1 VVIGRGEGT
10 VCGGPL
16 FAAKARVRHLAAL
29 TFVAALATGTLL
41 VLPARAVGASPMGNT
56 YFVSNAADT
65 GANDCANPTNTGCGI
80 DDAIKAFNADGVAGD
95 ADTISFTSGGTF
107 TVTNPVAIDNPR
119 ADTTLTIAGNGAA
132 NTLVSGGN
140 LHTVFVVDAGST
152 VTLSGL
158 TAEDGMATLN
168 GGGID
173 DEGTLTVTGSSVD
186 DNSAPNTYGGGIF
199 SDTAA
204 TLTVTDT
211 QVAGNSAR
219 DSGGGIFN
227 WGAATVIDS
236 TVSGNSATHSYG
248 NAGGIYSAGTITVT
262 GTTVSGN
269 SAGFEGSG
277 GGMINDGTATVT
289 DSTLFGNN
297 AASGGGG
304 AMYNTGTLGVVH
316 TTMANNVAGYGA
328 GIADTGAGEA
338 TMVATI
344 VAGNSPGSDCYPEVT
359 DGGYNLDDDGSCG
372 FSGTSLSDTPAG
384 LASAG
389 LASHGGPTQ
398 TVELQ
403 TGSAAL
409 GHVTLASDCV
419 GTDQRGAPWS
429 DPCDIGAVART
440 ATITVDVSGSQVY
453 GAAPGFTETNDAPQG
468 ISLTGTLACTTAGG
482 IALSA
487 LNAGT
492 YTLDGSDCSGLTTSD
507 PADFVLSYAGT
518 PAGFSI
524 SQATPTSVSIA
535 NLPASGTYGG
545 GFTGIVSTD
554 GDGVTSMTSNAAG
567 VCTVSSGLTVSYVGV
582 GPCSLTAHVG
592 VGTDYGAADG
602 SAQTFMVGQAMP
614 TTVSISNLPASGTYG
629 GGFTATVSTDGDGVT
644 SVTSSSTSVCT
655 VSSGLTVSYVG
666 VGPCSL
672 TAHVGVGTDYGA
684 ADGSAQTF
692 MVGQAMPTTVSISNL
707 PASGTYGGGFTATV
721 STDGDGVTSV
731 TSSSTS
737 VCTVSSGLTVSYV
750 GVGPCSLT
758 AHVGVG
764 TDYGAAD
771 GSAQTFMVGQAM
783 PTTVS
788 ISNLPA
794 SGTYGGGFTATVSTD
809 GDGVTSVTSS
819 STSVC
824 TVSSGLTVSYVGV
837 GPCSLTA
844 HVGVGTDYGAAHGS
858 AQTFMVGQA
867 MPTTVSISN
876 LPASGT
882 YGGGFT
888 ATVSTDGDGVTS
900 VTSSSTSVCTV
911 SSGLTVSYV
920 GVGPC
925 SLTAHVGVGTDYGAA
940 DGSAQTFMVAKSL
953 QAIVFTSTPPADATV
968 GGPTY
973 TVTATG
979 GASGN
984 AVIFTSKA
992 STVCAVSLGVVSFIT
1007 PGTCTIYANQAG
1019 NADYSAAPRLGQ
1031 TFTVGKG
1038 SQTIIFTSTPP
1049 SDAAVGGPT
1058 YTVTATGG
1066 ASGNAVTFTSKASTV
1081 CAVSLGVVSFVKPG
1095 TCTIY
1100 ANQAG
1105 NADYASA
1112 PRLGQTFVVGKG
1124 SQTITFTSTP
1134 PADAAVGGPP
1144 YTVTATGG
1152 ASGNAVAFS
1161 SATPRVCTISHGVV
1175 TFVRAGICTITAR
1188 QDGNADYT
1196 AAPPAIQSFTVG

>member
-65 GANDCANPTNTGCGI
+65 GANDCANPTNTDCGI

-692 MVGQAMPTTVSISNL
+692 MV
-707 PASGTYGGGFTATV
+707 
-721 STDGDGVTSV
+721 
-731 TSSSTS
+731 
-737 VCTVSSGLTVSYV
+737 
-750 GVGPCSLT
+750 
-758 AHVGVG
+758 
-764 TDYGAAD
+764 
-771 GSAQTFMVGQAM
+771 
-783 PTTVS
+783 
-788 ISNLPA
+788 
-794 SGTYGGGFTATVSTD
+794 
-809 GDGVTSVTSS
+809 
-819 STSVC
+819 
-824 TVSSGLTVSYVGV
+824 
-837 GPCSLTA
+837 
-844 HVGVGTDYGAAHGS
+844 
-858 AQTFMVGQA
+858 
-867 MPTTVSISN
+867 
-876 LPASGT
+876 
-882 YGGGFT
+882 
-888 ATVSTDGDGVTS
+888 
-900 VTSSSTSVCTV
+900 
-911 SSGLTVSYV
+911 
-920 GVGPC
+920 
-925 SLTAHVGVGTDYGAA
+925 
-940 DGSAQTFMVAKSL
+940 AKSL